1 MRSNNLTKTNKN
13 KMTFQEWRD
22 QMIERRNEIK
32 RCPLCNSSIEDRTIS
47 LFKELI
53 VDLYKVYKQCELRG
67 NYYFTMKD
75 IRHLLNKN
83 TYARFSD
90 ICRFSGLVDKH
101 KKNHYYLNSTKC
113 EQFFRGELEIPVE
126 VTINQI
132 DNTIVSQKSITVDKF
147 PELRTMLTQDG
158 FYKYTNK
165 LNFN

>member
-1 MRSNNLTKTNKN
+1 MRSNNLINTNKN
-13 KMTFQEWRD
+13 KMDFQEWRQ

-32 RCPLCNSSIEDRTIS
+32 VCPLCHANIQDRTIA

-53 VDLYKVYKQCELRG
+53 FDLYKVYRQCELRN
-67 NYYFTMKD
+67 NYFFTMKD

-90 ICRFSGLVDKH
+90 LCRFSGLVEKH
-101 KKNHYYLNSTKC
+101 KKNYYYLNSTKC

-126 VTINQI
+126 ITINQI
-132 DNTIVSQKSITVDKF
+132 TNQIVSQKSITVEKF

-165 LNFN
+165 LNL

>member
-1 MRSNNLTKTNKN
+1 MNK
-13 KMTFQEWRD
+13 QEFI
-22 QMIERRNEIK
+22 QYVSEHRNELK
-32 RCPLCNSSIEDRTIS
+32 RCPICNSSIQDRTIS

-53 VDLYKVYKQCELRG
+53 FDLYKVYKQCELRG

-90 ICRFSGLVDKH
+90 ICRFSGLVEKH
-101 KKNHYYLNSTKC
+101 KKNHYYINSTKC

-126 VTINQI
+126 ICINQI
-132 DNTIVSQKSITVDKF
+132 TNQIVSQKSITVDKF